1 MDPSFTSNQPYIL
14 SENEKTI
21 IFICNGEI
29 YNFRELIDIYKL
41 PITSNSDCMTIP
53 ELYLKFTRKGET
65 TNVKDFFNLF
75 DEIIIA
81 IGKNSTKANMFSI
94 EQRSNWIKDVFKNE
108 PRVKV
113 EWYEGLTIAYC
124 KSQNARYI
132 LRGLRTSADFGFERG
147 IAQVNKA
154 MDDTLETIFI
164 LALPEH
170 SAISSTII
178 RDIVKNGGNA
188 AQFVPKEVNLK

>member
-1 MDPSFTSNQPYIL
+1 MKRIAVFPGSFDPFTLGHESIVRRAL
-14 SENEKTI
+14 
-21 IFICNGEI
+21 
-29 YNFRELIDIYKL
+29 D
-41 PITSNSDCMTIP
+41 
-53 ELYLKFTRKGET
+53 
-65 TNVKDFFNLF
+65 LF
-75 DEIIIA
+75 DEVIVA
-81 IGKNSTKANMFSI
+81 VGKNSTKANMFSI
-94 EQRSNWIKDVFKNE
+94 EQRSAWIEEVFKVE

-124 KSQNARYI
+124 KSKNARYI

-154 MDDTLETIFI
+154 MDTSIETIFI

-178 RDIVKNGGNA
+178 RDIIKNGGNV
-188 AQFVPKEVNLK
+188 AQFVPIAVNFK

>member
-1 MDPSFTSNQPYIL
+1 MKRIAVFPGSFDPFTVGHESIVRRAL
-14 SENEKTI
+14 
-21 IFICNGEI
+21 
-29 YNFRELIDIYKL
+29 D
-41 PITSNSDCMTIP
+41 
-53 ELYLKFTRKGET
+53 
-65 TNVKDFFNLF
+65 LF
-75 DEIIIA
+75 DEIIVA
-81 IGKNSTKANMFSI
+81 IGKNSTKANMFTI
-94 EQRSNWIKDVFKNE
+94 EQRSNWIKEVFKNE

-154 MDDTLETIFI
+154 MDDSLETIFI

-188 AQFVPKEVNLK
+188 EQFVPKEVNLK

>member
-1 MDPSFTSNQPYIL
+1 MKRIAVFPGSFDPFTLGHESIVRRAL
-14 SENEKTI
+14 
-21 IFICNGEI
+21 
-29 YNFRELIDIYKL
+29 D
-41 PITSNSDCMTIP
+41 
-53 ELYLKFTRKGET
+53 
-65 TNVKDFFNLF
+65 LF

-81 IGKNSTKANMFSI
+81 VGKNSTKANLFTV
-94 EQRSNWIKDVFKNE
+94 EQRSNWIKAVFANE

-113 EWYEGLTIAYC
+113 EWYEGLTITYC

-154 MDDTLETIFI
+154 MDNSIETIFI

-178 RDIVKNGGNA
+178 RDIIKNGGNA
-188 AQFVPKEVNLK
+188 APFVPKEVYLK

>member
-1 MDPSFTSNQPYIL
+1 MKRIAVFPGSFDPFTIGHESIVRRAL
-14 SENEKTI
+14 
-21 IFICNGEI
+21 
-29 YNFRELIDIYKL
+29 D
-41 PITSNSDCMTIP
+41 
-53 ELYLKFTRKGET
+53 
-65 TNVKDFFNLF
+65 LF

-94 EQRSNWIKDVFKNE
+94 EQRSNWIKAVFQNE

-154 MDDTLETIFI
+154 MDNSIETIFI

-178 RDIVKNGGNA
+178 RDIVKNGGSA
-188 AQFVPKEVNLK
+188 AQFVPKEVNFK